1 MEGFAEEIQTIY
13 IFWIE
18 NLGKFVMGKVY
29 VFTQL
34 ALSGIQVLHG
44 IHLTI
49 EDVTISIL
57 DP

>member
-1 MEGFAEEIQTIY
+1 
-13 IFWIE
+13 
-18 NLGKFVMGKVY
+18 MGKVY